1 MIWGVL
7 SVGINVI
14 CKNFTQHLSVFSG
27 ENNIKAANSNL
38 LICRLVTWLVPLRLV
53 WYDMIWYKILYL
65 SIILLSQRYVDW
77 DCLKH
82 LMDCC
87 TAEINKYPRCLYE
100 RLCPWWLVCSNTVI
114 FGSPSTPVSCSKLH
128 QRIAARQKWPFPKQT
143 TWGALIKR
151 DYVLRVPLSFPGLVQ
166 WGESSAATG
175 PPCFIRAVDGEEGG
189 EWEVNEVLGTFSPK
203 SFWYLGSR

>member
-1 MIWGVL
+1 
-7 SVGINVI
+7 
-14 CKNFTQHLSVFSG
+14 
-27 ENNIKAANSNL
+27 
-38 LICRLVTWLVPLRLV
+38 
-53 WYDMIWYKILYL
+53 MIWYKILYL
-65 SIILLSQRYVDW
+65 SVILLSQRYV

-87 TAEINKYPRCLYE
+87 AAEINKYPRCLYE
-100 RLCPWWLVCSNTVI
+100 RRCPWWLVCSNAVI